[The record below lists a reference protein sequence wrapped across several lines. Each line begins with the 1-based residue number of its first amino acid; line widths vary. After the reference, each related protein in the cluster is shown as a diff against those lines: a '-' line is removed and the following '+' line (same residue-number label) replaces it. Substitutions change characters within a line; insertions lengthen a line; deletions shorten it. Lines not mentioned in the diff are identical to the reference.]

1 MHGGSQA
8 VRLPKEFRFEG
19 NEVLIRKQG
28 NAVVLEPANRVVR
41 DTAALWAKIDRLRGD
56 EILTIPDDPPPE
68 DVPF

>member
-28 NAVVLEPANRVVR
+28 KAVVLEPAKPVIR

-56 EILTIPDDPPPE
+56 AILTIPDDPPPE